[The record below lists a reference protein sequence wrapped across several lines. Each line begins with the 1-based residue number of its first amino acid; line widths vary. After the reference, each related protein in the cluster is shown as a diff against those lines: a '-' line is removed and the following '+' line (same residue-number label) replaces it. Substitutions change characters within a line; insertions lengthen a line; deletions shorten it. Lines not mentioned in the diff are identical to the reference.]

1 MTLLSTTPL
10 NVTSPTSSTLT
21 ISRPRHPTKHDHNYY
36 NSAPMATANTSIGSP
51 DSREDTIRLWINPET
66 GKHNFSR
73 CNDENLELRTVAG
86 VELFRAGYYKNLA
99 VASRDLKVSYWR
111 LYSRHK
117 GSHPRQKNGGNHTL
131 FSKEEEGAI
140 IIWAH
145 RRITHG
151 HHITIRALC
160 QHANAVLR
168 AKERPPTASRKWARH
183 FMRSWKHT
191 FHKRKSTTRDAKRK
205 AMEDRGEVEK
215 WFKAWREYMRYVNPE
230 NVWNVDEIGFMIGY
244 LLKGTFLWTFA
255 EIERPILTDAHE
267 LCSMTAIEAISAAGK
282 SIAPFLIMPG
292 VQLPFRWFDNNLDG
306 DTSIATSPR
315 GYITDILASEWIEH
329 FERLTRPS
337 NPGEKRVILLD
348 GCESHFTKELAVHA
362 KQHNIEIFPFPPHL
376 THMLQPLDVGVFS
389 SYKHWQQDVLY
400 REIADGAT
408 DFNKSDFLFHLQEI
422 RDRTFKKST
431 IISAWEKCG
440 IYPFNP
446 SVVLDQMVD
455 PLSSLSQE
463 VNEQDLPGF
472 VTLGDTSE
480 SDFDGS
486 DDDENAPEDDSDDQ
500 EFQEIPITPKT
511 PEKINWA
518 TVATPPFNI
527 RIIQRYQEYVA
538 LRIEASIVSGVRL
551 TPSVA
556 HVHEKSRKATE
567 VLMING
573 ITSTEEMKRL
583 KEKNLRR
590 RALQQGTQIVSN
602 YGPIRVS
609 DARLRVAKDEYHR
622 RAAQAEEY
630 RRYRKKEATD
640 EVKYIY
646 RWIKDVRSIV
656 RVSVNNISGVEARR
670 GLWAKAARRE
680 LLSSNEDMSK
690 RYAIQREFRESFALS
705 LERITGITWPP
716 DYDEETVTS
725 AVKFVALE
733 EQERRAAKKLL
744 TYEADGIEIIVE
756 DCIEVSQGEFT
767 VPKEEPE

>member
-1 MTLLSTTPL
+1 
-10 NVTSPTSSTLT
+10 
-21 ISRPRHPTKHDHNYY
+21 
-36 NSAPMATANTSIGSP
+36 MAMANTSIESP
-51 DSREDTIRLWINPET
+51 DSREDAIRLWINPET

-86 VELFRAGYYKNLA
+86 VKLFLAGYYKNLA
-99 VASRDLKVSYWR
+99 VASRDL
-111 LYSRHK
+111 
-117 GSHPRQKNGGNHTL
+117 
-131 FSKEEEGAI
+131 
-140 IIWAH
+140 
-145 RRITHG
+145 
-151 HHITIRALC
+151 
-160 QHANAVLR
+160 
-168 AKERPPTASRKWARH
+168 
-183 FMRSWKHT
+183 
-191 FHKRKSTTRDAKRK
+191 KRKSTTRDAKRK

-292 VQLPFRWFDNNLDG
+292 VQLPF
-306 DTSIATSPR
+306 
-315 GYITDILASEWIEH
+315 
-329 FERLTRPS
+329 
-337 NPGEKRVILLD
+337 
-348 GCESHFTKELAVHA
+348 
-362 KQHNIEIFPFPPHL
+362 
-376 THMLQPLDVGVFS
+376 
-389 SYKHWQQDVLY
+389 
-400 REIADGAT
+400 
-408 DFNKSDFLFHLQEI
+408 
-422 RDRTFKKST
+422 
-431 IISAWEKCG
+431 
-440 IYPFNP
+440 
-446 SVVLDQMVD
+446 
-455 PLSSLSQE
+455 SQE
-463 VNEQDLPGF
+463 VNEQDLPGY

-518 TVATPPFNI
+518 TVATAPFNI

-590 RALQQGTQIVSN
+590 RVLQQGTQIVSN

-622 RAAQAEEY
+622 RGAQAEEY

-656 RVSVNNISGVEARR
+656 RVSVNNVSGVEARI

-690 RYAIQREFRESFALS
+690 RYAIQREFRESFPLS

-756 DCIEVSQGEFT
+756 DCIEEGRRIPWESGITVVTPLNRNRWNLNIEATLAFQRQWQAPLRIFVSEHKWKDGQPTEEEALMMLGQGDDSAIP
-767 VPKEEPE
+767 VPAMFKFFPGMPVIVNQNTHQGLKLVNGASYTAAEVVLDKGHLGHRIDADIVLHFGPPAGILLASGTTRDFRFVGMP